1 MTKPLISPTPHVKT
15 KRTTKHI
22 MLDVLIALAPATIA
36 AIVYFGWQAAVMI
49 IISLATAFLTEFVY
63 YIIQHKIWANP
74 KETCKKFFAQFD
86 FTSLV
91 TGLLLALCIPANING
106 WYMPIL
112 GSIFAIAVVKML
124 FGGTGKNIVN
134 PALAGR
140 IFLFISFM
148 ALMSGAILPNF
159 GPIMNDNGALS
170 TGATQLGNLL
180 NKEGAQPTLNAVDL
194 LLGTGLGATAMGETC
209 KVALLAGGVYLC
221 ARGVIKWYLPLIYI
235 VVTGLFASLLDLN
248 IGSFLPSILSGGLML
263 GAIFMATDYVTTPK
277 TKLGN
282 IIYFAA
288 LGLLTAGL
296 RKATGV
302 EVVSFCIL
310 IMNFIVFL
318 IDILIKVRPFGYVRT
333 KKEKVKKEKTEQPA
347 AAEPAKEE
355 SMTKPEATQT
365 AKEER
370 V

>member
-1 MTKPLISPTPHVKT
+1 MSQLVISPTPHVKT

-22 MLDVLIALAPATIA
+22 MLDVLIALVPATA
-36 AIVYFGWQAAVMI
+36 ASIVYFGWQAAVLI
-49 IISLATAFLTEFVY
+49 LISLASAFLTEFVY
-63 YIIQHKIWANP
+63 YIIQNKIWANP
-74 KETCKKFFAQFD
+74 KETCVKFFKQFD
-86 FTSLV
+86 FTTLV

-106 WYMPIL
+106 WYMPLL

-124 FGGTGKNIVN
+124 FGGSGKNIVN

-140 IFLFISFM
+140 VFLFISF
-148 ALMSGAILPNF
+148 ALATTAVACNFGAI
-159 GPIMNDNGALS
+159 NGGGAVLE
-170 TGATQLGNLL
+170 TGATQLNGNILHG
-180 NKEGAQPTLNAVDL
+180 KESINALDL
-194 LLGTGLGATAMGETC
+194 FLGTGLAATAMGETC
-209 KVALLAGGVYLC
+209 KLALLVGGIYLC
-221 ARGVIKWYLPLIYI
+221 VRGVIKWYLPVIYI

-248 IGSFLPSILSGGLML
+248 INSFLPSILSGGLML

-277 TKLGN
+277 SKIGN
-282 IIYFAA
+282 IIYFVV

-310 IMNFIVFL
+310 LMNFVVFL
-318 IDILIKVRPFGYVRT
+318 IDLLLKAHPFGYIRK
-333 KKEKVKKEKTEQPA
+333 KKEKKVKETQP
-347 AAEPAKEE
+347 
-355 SMTKPEATQT
+355 